1 MLAVALYVRFSNNIK
16 VDQALPALMSICQG
30 KNESA
35 HDFPLCFEVGL
46 DKISAYNKT
55 WVKNLFVRGLHSNI
69 TQAVNIKTPRMLNQ
83 AMKLVKR
90 ADIAVTISRRPGH
103 KDARSPRLEEIWR
116 CLGI

>member
-1 MLAVALYVRFSNNIK
+1 MLAVALYIRFSNNIK
-16 VDQALPALMSICQG
+16 ANQALPTLMSICQG

-35 HDFPLCFEVGL
+35 HDFSLCFEAVL
-46 DKISAYNKT
+46 DKTSANDKT

-69 TQAVNIKTPRMLNQ
+69 TQAMNIKTPRMLNQ

-90 ADIAVTISRRPGH
+90 ADIAVTISRRLGQ